1 MTLHVLVHS
10 ARLKNVYASNKLQTP
25 TSQYMDSVMKPRHL
39 PQLTSYC
46 TLLAFSLWAC
56 NVGAQTKAPENTAK
70 VGLGLVLNDEGYKGL
85 GIKTTLVPALQIQTT
100 RFSVRGTSAEYLLT
114 NPENQDFSVN
124 LRADLLLQGYKAS
137 DAAIFTG
144 MARRKPSLLLG
155 VGTKFATPIG
165 QVWLEAGSDVSGNS
179 KGLRTEAGLGWR
191 IDSNSALGKWSLR
204 PYVSVQNNSSKLVN
218 YYYGVTAAEAAA
230 GRPAYEAGA
239 ATNFNIGLSA
249 STDLSPN
256 ISLVL
261 GARYRG
267 YGASI
272 RQSPLIDG
280 TGGLSGTASVLYR
293 LY

>member
-1 MTLHVLVHS
+1 
-10 ARLKNVYASNKLQTP
+10 
-25 TSQYMDSVMKPRHL
+25 MKPRRL
-39 PQLTSYC
+39 PQLMSYC
-46 TLLAFSLWAC
+46 ALSALTLWAC
-56 NVGAQTKAPENTAK
+56 TVGAQTRAPEYSAK
-70 VGLGLVLNDEGYKGL
+70 IGLGLVLNDENYKGL
-85 GIKTTLVPALQIQTT
+85 GLKTTLVPALQIQTN
-100 RFSVRGTSAEYLLT
+100 RFSVRGTSAEYLIT

-155 VGTKFATPIG
+155 LGTKFATPIG
-165 QVWLEAGSDVSGNS
+165 QVWLEAGTDVSGNS
-179 KGLRTEAGLGWR
+179 KGLRTEVGLGWR
-191 IDSNSALGKWSLR
+191 IDSNTVLGKWALT
-204 PYVSVQNNSSKLVN
+204 PYVSAQNNSSKLVN

-230 GRPAYEAGA
+230 GRPAYDAGA

>member
-1 MTLHVLVHS
+1 MLVL
-10 ARLKNVYASNKLQTP
+10 SNA
-25 TSQYMDSVMKPRHL
+25 V
-39 PQLTSYC
+39 
-46 TLLAFSLWAC
+46 WA
-56 NVGAQTKAPENTAK
+56 QSRPLENTAK

-85 GIKTTLVPALQIQTT
+85 GIKTSLVPALQIQTP
-100 RFSVRGTSAEYLLT
+100 RFSVRGTSAEYVLT
-114 NPENQDFSVN
+114 NPDNQDVSVN

-144 MARRKPSLLLG
+144 MARRKPSLVVG
-155 VGTKFATPIG
+155 VGTKFLTPVG
-165 QVWLEAGSDVSGNS
+165 QVWLEAGADALGNS
-179 KGLRTEAGLGWR
+179 KGLRTEVGLGWR
-191 IDSNSALGKWSLR
+191 IDSSSALGKWSLT
-204 PYVSVQNNSSKLVN
+204 PYVSAQSNSSKLVN
-218 YYYGVTAAEAAA
+218 YYYGVPLSEATA

-239 ATNFNIGLSA
+239 ATNFNIGMSA

-272 RQSPLIDG
+272 RQSPLMDSN
-280 TGGLSGTASVLYR
+280 GGLTGTASVLYR